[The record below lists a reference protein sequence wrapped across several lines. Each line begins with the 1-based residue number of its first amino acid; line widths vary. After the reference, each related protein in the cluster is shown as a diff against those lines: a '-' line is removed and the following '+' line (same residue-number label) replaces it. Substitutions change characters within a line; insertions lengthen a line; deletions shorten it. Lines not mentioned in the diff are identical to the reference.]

1 MARKAASLAVDQVM
15 LDLEDGIAPP
25 AKVDARAR
33 VIASLRSRD
42 WSGKIAS
49 VRVNDAST
57 EWFEDDVLDIVG
69 AAGEFIDSI
78 VLPKVEATSHVI
90 ALALLLDRVERE
102 RRLQRRI
109 AIEPQI
115 ESARGLE
122 VAAAIAAAH
131 ERVVSL
137 TFGPADY
144 AASINSPMLTIG
156 DHRLAYPG
164 HVWHYPLSRIVTAAK
179 AAGLAAIDGPFGA
192 LEDEKGLRDSAS
204 MARALG
210 CDGKWAI
217 HPSQIEPITHV
228 FTPGGDEVERARRI
242 AERYAGAAAERGV
255 GAVAYEGELVD
266 AASLRLARTLLPE
279 RPTSTD

>member
-1 MARKAASLAVDQVM
+1 MIPSRPRCCVLAVPGSSEKMARKAASLAVDQVM
-15 LDLEDGIAPP
+15 LDLEDAIAPT

-33 VIASLRSRD
+33 VVASLRSLD

-49 VRVNDAST
+49 VRVNDAT
-57 EWFEDDVLDIVG
+57 TPWFERDVLDIVG
-69 AAGEFIDSI
+69 AAGAFIDSI

-102 RRLQRRI
+102 HRLARRI

-122 VAAAIAAAH
+122 AAAEIAVAH

-156 DHRLAYPG
+156 DHRLSYPG
-164 HVWHYPLSRIVTAAK
+164 HVWHYALSRIVAAAK

-192 LEDEKGLRDSAS
+192 LEDERGLADSAS

-217 HPSQIEPITHV
+217 HPNQI
-228 FTPGGDEVERARRI
+228 A
-242 AERYAGAAAERGV
+242 
-255 GAVAYEGELVD
+255 
-266 AASLRLARTLLPE
+266 TL
-279 RPTSTD
+279 TNV